1 VASPTPPGGTTEQGR
16 PPSDR
21 IPAPDSKPVT
31 TIAVDAMGGD
41 AGPSAVVEG
50 AVLAASDPHIRL
62 ILVGDEPKVRAALD
76 TFPAS
81 PRIRTVHAPTVV
93 AMEDS
98 ASSVVRRRRDSSIW
112 RATELVKTG
121 EADAVVSAGHT
132 GASMATAFFLL
143 GTLQGVERPA
153 IATILPTLRGKAVL
167 LDVGAN
173 VDSKPHHL
181 VQFAIMGHVYAQ
193 RMLAVAS
200 PRVGLLSIGEEDTKG
215 NELTK
220 ETFKLLKQTQV
231 NFIGNVEGRD
241 VYTGTADVVVCDGFI
256 GNVALKLS
264 EGLAETIMQVLRRE
278 ITDSVAGRL
287 GFLLLRPAFRRFKR
301 RVDYAEYGGAPLLGI
316 NGVSIICHGRSSPKA
331 IKNAVLV
338 ARDFVA
344 GRVNRHIRDDI
355 ERHLH
360 RGPGT
365 PG

>member
-1 VASPTPPGGTTEQGR
+1 MDESP
-16 PPSDR
+16 
-21 IPAPDSKPVT
+21 
-31 TIAVDAMGGD
+31 
-41 AGPSAVVEG
+41 
-50 AVLAASDPHIRL
+50 
-62 ILVGDEPKVRAALD
+62 
-76 TFPAS
+76 
-81 PRIRTVHAPTVV
+81 
-93 AMEDS
+93 
-98 ASSVVRRRRDSSIW
+98 SSVIRRRRDSSIW
-112 RATELVKTG
+112 RATELVKAG

-153 IATILPTLRGKAVL
+153 IATILPTLKDAAVL

-173 VDSKPHHL
+173 VDSKPQHL

-193 RMLAVAS
+193 RMLNVSS

-241 VYTGTADVVVCDGFI
+241 VYTGDADVIVCDGFI
-256 GNVALKLS
+256 GNVALKIS

-278 ITDSVAGRL
+278 ITGSALGRL
-287 GFLLLRPAFRRFKR
+287 GFALLRPAFRRFKR

-331 IKNAVLV
+331 IKNAIHV

-344 GRVNRHIRDDI
+344 GHVNQYIRDDI
-355 ERHLH
+355 ERHL
-360 RGPGT
+360 GGKA
-365 PG
+365 

>member
-1 VASPTPPGGTTEQGR
+1 MSPGGSPDHGQLL
-16 PPSDR
+16 SDR
-21 IPAPDSKPVT
+21 TPSSDSAAVT
-31 TIAVDAMGGD
+31 TIALDAMGGD

-50 AVLAASDPHIRL
+50 AVLAVSDPRIRL
-62 ILVGDEPKVRAALD
+62 ILVGDEAKVQAELAKH
-76 TFPAS
+76 PSS

-98 ASSVVRRRRDSSIW
+98 ASSVIRRRRDSSIW
-112 RATELVKTG
+112 RATELVKSG

-143 GTLQGVERPA
+143 GTMQGVERPA
-153 IATILPTLRGKAVL
+153 IATILPTLRGRAVL

-173 VDSKPHHL
+173 VDSKPQHL

-193 RMLAVAS
+193 RMLDATS

-278 ITDSVAGRL
+278 ITASLAGRL

-301 RVDYAEYGGAPLLGI
+301 RVDYAEYGGAPLLGL

-344 GRVNRHIRDDI
+344 GHVNRHIREDI

-360 RGPGT
+360 RKSGEPA
-365 PG
+365 